1 MALTIDQLNI
11 QIAANSSQ
19 ASRALTTLISKLE
32 KLKATLGGANMSNI
46 TISNSFNKVTN
57 TTNKATNAQ
66 NQYNNATQRSARTTR
81 SFSDTLAYNITKFRT
96 LFGVFRSLARVMG
109 DWFNESNDYIEML
122 NLFNVTMG
130 DAADGAREY
139 ANKVSEAMGID
150 PAEWMQNQGVFKNLV
165 AGFGVAQDAANTMSQ
180 NLTQLSY
187 DMASFFNTDVETAF
201 DKLSSAMAGQVKG
214 LREFGIDT
222 TVASLQ
228 EYALAKGIDKKVRSM
243 TQAEKSMLR
252 YNYIMEKSIIMQG
265 DMARTLVTPANALR
279 ILSAQFTLLKRA
291 LGNIIST
298 VVTKFI
304 PYVQAMVEIIRDA
317 ANSIATLF
325 GFEIPEIDYSGLD
338 STGMTDDMEEGLE
351 DVSKTAKKL
360 KKQLMGFD
368 ELNIITNPSSGDS
381 DSDSGGGS
389 LNMAPLEYDFLKGLE
404 PTKLDEIK
412 QKIKD
417 IWEIA
422 KWVGIAIVGWKLG
435 SFISSLVTANMMA
448 TTLKGSLAILGT
460 KLVIAVGVTL
470 LITGVLLE
478 AKGIISAIKEGLNK
492 INFAEIVGGALL
504 TTGGAAILGKA
515 IVTFIGKVG
524 STKVAFALARLGMNL
539 GVGTTGAL
547 GAAMGAAFAGIIAGI
562 PMFITGIYDAIKN
575 GLDWLSGVLIPAG
588 ATMAGAGI
596 GAIIG
601 MLGGPIGAGIG
612 ALIGLAV
619 GLVTDLVILIVQNW
633 DNITSWCSQACTN
646 IGQFFV
652 DLWNGIVGVWN
663 TVAEWFN
670 TWVIIPVVNF
680 FSNLWTSVSGFFVN
694 LWNDIVSIWNTVVE
708 WFNTCVITPLVNF
721 FVGLWTWISTA
732 ASDCWNAIVEF
743 FTPAVEWFGV
753 IFYDI
758 GVLVTGC
765 WEIIKAAWGIAS
777 AWFDTEVIQPTKDF
791 FQKLW
796 EDISGFFISL
806 WEDIKEIW
814 QKVSTWFNTE
824 VVQPVKEFFVNLWT
838 VIKEAASS
846 AWNGIKNVAITSWEG
861 IKSVFSTIGNWI
873 NEKVIQPVG
882 KFFSNLWDGFKE
894 GAKKAW
900 EGVKSVFSVVGTFFK
915 ETFESAWKG
924 IVKVFSIAGDIFV
937 DIKDGIVEAFKLIVN
952 GIIYGIN
959 NTIYVP
965 FAGINKALSWL
976 RDLEILNIQPFKNL
990 KTITIPQIPLLASG
1004 GIVSEGQMFIAREA
1018 GPELVGQIGNKTAVA
1033 NNDQI
1038 VSGIEAGVYRAM
1050 MAANSGNGGNVTVHA
1065 TFEMDGEVIGRKVI
1079 KYHNGVVLQT
1089 GESPLLV

>member
-1 MALTIDQLNI
+1 M
-11 QIAANSSQ
+11 
-19 ASRALTTLISKLE
+19 
-32 KLKATLGGANMSNI
+32 
-46 TISNSFNKVTN
+46 
-57 TTNKATNAQ
+57 
-66 NQYNNATQRSARTTR
+66 
-81 SFSDTLAYNITKFRT
+81 
-96 LFGVFRSLARVMG
+96 
-109 DWFNESNDYIEML
+109 
-122 NLFNVTMG
+122 
-130 DAADGAREY
+130 
-139 ANKVSEAMGID
+139 
-150 PAEWMQNQGVFKNLV
+150 
-165 AGFGVAQDAANTMSQ
+165 
-180 NLTQLSY
+180 
-187 DMASFFNTDVETAF
+187 
-201 DKLSSAMAGQVKG
+201 
-214 LREFGIDT
+214 
-222 TVASLQ
+222 
-228 EYALAKGIDKKVRSM
+228 
-243 TQAEKSMLR
+243 
-252 YNYIMEKSIIMQG
+252 
-265 DMARTLVTPANALR
+265 
-279 ILSAQFTLLKRA
+279 
-291 LGNIIST
+291 
-298 VVTKFI
+298 
-304 PYVQAMVEIIRDA
+304 
-317 ANSIATLF
+317 
-325 GFEIPEIDYSGLD
+325 
-338 STGMTDDMEEGLE
+338 
-351 DVSKTAKKL
+351 
-360 KKQLMGFD
+360 
-368 ELNIITNPSSGDS
+368 
-381 DSDSGGGS
+381 
-389 LNMAPLEYDFLKGLE
+389 
-404 PTKLDEIK
+404 
-412 QKIKD
+412 
-417 IWEIA
+417 
-422 KWVGIAIVGWKLG
+422 
-435 SFISSLVTANMMA
+435 
-448 TTLKGSLAILGT
+448 
-460 KLVIAVGVTL
+460 
-470 LITGVLLE
+470 
-478 AKGIISAIKEGLNK
+478 
-492 INFAEIVGGALL
+492 
-504 TTGGAAILGKA
+504 
-515 IVTFIGKVG
+515 
-524 STKVAFALARLGMNL
+524 
-539 GVGTTGAL
+539 
-547 GAAMGAAFAGIIAGI
+547 
-562 PMFITGIYDAIKN
+562 
-575 GLDWLSGVLIPAG
+575 
-588 ATMAGAGI
+588 
-596 GAIIG
+596 
-601 MLGGPIGAGIG
+601 
-612 ALIGLAV
+612 
-619 GLVTDLVILIVQNW
+619 
-633 DNITSWCSQACTN
+633 
-646 IGQFFV
+646 
-652 DLWNGIVGVWN
+652 
-663 TVAEWFN
+663 
-670 TWVIIPVVNF
+670 
-680 FSNLWTSVSGFFVN
+680 
-694 LWNDIVSIWNTVVE
+694 
-708 WFNTCVITPLVNF
+708 
-721 FVGLWTWISTA
+721 WTWISTA

-846 AWNGIKNVAITSWEG
+846 AWNGIKNVAIASWEG

-915 ETFESAWKG
+915 ETFENAWKG